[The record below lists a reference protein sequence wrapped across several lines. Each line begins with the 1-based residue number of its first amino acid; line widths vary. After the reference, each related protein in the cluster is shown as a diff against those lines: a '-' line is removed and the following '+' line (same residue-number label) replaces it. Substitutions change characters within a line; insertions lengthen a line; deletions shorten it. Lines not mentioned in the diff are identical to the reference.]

1 MTTELPHAAPLE
13 QTPPL
18 VEVRADGPVAEL
30 TIGSGVKRNA
40 LTGEGWTQV
49 ERSIRELG
57 GDDAVRAVIVRG
69 RGDTFCAGSDMTE
82 WPDAEPATIEESF
95 ARMEAA
101 FRAVEECPVP
111 VVAEIHGVAAG
122 AGCQLA
128 LACDLRFIAD
138 SARLGM
144 PIARLGIMASP
155 SFAARMVALAGPSTT
170 RQLLY
175 TGRLLDGP
183 AAVKAGLADWHL
195 PGAVLTTFT
204 RRTVGRIAEQ
214 PPAAVGAVKS
224 AVSATLA
231 PMRDATRHNDRP
243 GGLPG
248 RLPSRHRDLP
258 GLIPGGE
265 CASSARRQ
273 DYRADR
279 TTGLRAAGA
288 AQRRSPGRRDTA

>member
-1 MTTELPHAAPLE
+1 MTAELQHATPRE
-13 QTPPL
+13 QSAPL
-18 VEVRADGPVAEL
+18 VEARADGPVAEV
-30 TIGSGVKRNA
+30 TIGSGAKRNA

-57 GDDAVRAVIVRG
+57 GNDAVRAVIIRG

-82 WPDAEPATIEESF
+82 WTGAEPERIEDSF

-183 AAVKAGLADWHL
+183 AAVAAGLADWHL
-195 PGAVLTTFT
+195 PGPMLTTFT
-204 RRTVGRIAEQ
+204 KRTVARTAEQ
-214 PPAAVGAVKS
+214 PPAAVRAVKS
-224 AVSATLA
+224 AVAATLA
-231 PMRDATRHNDRP
+231 PMREATRYNDRP
-243 GGLPG
+243 AVSLDDF
-248 RLPSRHRDLP
+248 RLGIATFL
-258 GLIPGGE
+258 G
-265 CASSARRQ
+265 
-273 DYRADR
+273 
-279 TTGLRAAGA
+279 
-288 AQRRSPGRRDTA
+288 